1 MAGPADPFQ
10 SLTFEKDVTFDI
22 NEEYTAAS
30 ISPSGRDVVLA
41 GTEGLLI
48 IDLDNPYSPPRFIRH
63 RIGFEVAD
71 VQWSP
76 FATRAEWVASTNN
89 NKAVIFNLNHKSSS
103 DHAPIQLTLDAHQG
117 TITDINFSAHHP
129 DVLATCALDTKIFA
143 WDLRTPAVPSGAF
156 SSHLRVPSNNFADWQ
171 GGATQVKWN
180 RQNEHILASSHDRY
194 VRIWD
199 MRRGAQPITTIHA
212 HFNKVY
218 GIDWHRTESTK
229 ILTCSLDK
237 TIKQWDGAGIV
248 ESIDR
253 PTRTILTDY
262 PLLRARHTPF
272 PNGIV
277 AMPQHGSASLSLYK
291 QETSLP
297 STKSP
302 QHVFTNDDCEGGRL
316 HEFLWR
322 SRGTCDTGFEDRDFQ
337 LVTWATDHKLRLY
350 SVSANTLKQAVG
362 FEKGRA
368 VPDPPVS
375 TRKGARYI
383 TFANGP
389 VFPKDDDQT
398 NKSQE
403 GNARGGTLS
412 TLLRNNA
419 PPKAGLSSLFH
430 GQTRATMTARTVR
443 RNPAQRVVSSVTWM
457 HNVNIERRKTD
468 GDSKTPEAN
477 EEFDLAAEVKAV
489 GQKYP
494 NVSFEVFDPHQRRIV
509 VAFKAPWGE
518 MDTLAAEGQVPIRK
532 TVFLRLTVVF
542 PDMYPGGADMLNED
556 RYLFPLD
563 ITIEKTTAAIA
574 PAMIDHLRE
583 VLEQIANN
591 YAYKSQPA
599 LAAIL
604 SYALGD
610 ADLQEIIEP
619 DSEEP
624 EKGTMQESS
633 SEEEEDDD
641 SETGEFNKDLMLSS
655 HSNTNIP
662 LPAQTLVRWSLT
674 GMLLSVRFPRPAV
687 TRIGQTM
694 TSSGLLLGMADPI
707 RLPRHLKQNPSKDD
721 IFETFGRITATYG
734 SESPGSSLVSWES
747 SSSPSTSS
755 GSESEVV
762 FRDFLPPLPWQKISS
777 RLNTK
782 TSVPSSVDP
791 ISAYRTK
798 AIITIRGDS
807 VAEFVPSKKILAEEY
822 LIFGDGPTVCL
833 HNSEVARKHGF
844 NDLADIWLLC
854 RLILTN
860 EVPLEILPQSHRR
873 DQVLVL
879 ARRALVRIKR
889 KDSGLDL
896 QFDEADNV
904 TNPKLRG
911 RVKWGHHPIVTWL
924 IPALFD
930 HFERLADT
938 QMLAMLSCVFSEPAA
953 REGVPSAMAKMRQ
966 SHLPMSMEAPAFS
979 LDYFAS
985 PGAAWSL
992 FKPTVPM
999 PSTPAHS
1006 KFATP
1011 VYEFGWHRLSK
1022 NLDTYGSHG
1031 SSNGPW
1037 GSDILPSEPV
1047 TPYSTGNTPP
1057 NISRAPT
1064 LRSVT
1069 MANTPYSTSPEQTQ
1083 TIGKKISSAGF
1094 SNALANLGKSFIS
1107 ASPPVKSR
1115 TDDLST
1121 SLPASGVTWGTT
1133 TFYSSGSQERG
1144 LAAPR
1149 VKQGKRASFGQAD
1162 QVNVDYISDSDSD
1175 YDTLGPDVASEQTA
1189 PIPSS
1194 ANDDGS
1200 SRIKVTLK
1208 NQDQFD
1214 NEACVSAPLL
1224 DMSKEGLYRAWREQ
1238 YAELLGCWGLISKR
1252 AEVLKFNGLVS
1263 YFPFDEVS
1271 ESKAGSMH
1279 LALKKDG
1286 DRGGS
1291 RMTSRTLSRSS
1302 TLAPGLTLP
1311 QQFRRSPLPSPR
1323 GFSFNPEALE
1333 FKPGTSFQPVS
1344 EVPAPPADVFTAS
1357 EQYLRLSIPTPATEA
1372 QDPFNLP
1379 LGGSKLSPYAHKA
1392 SRPSLSR
1399 GTSNVSGR
1407 SSLNVPTNTANSPTK
1422 KNQNEP
1428 IYSCSICWIRVSGRF
1443 YLCPACGHVAH
1454 FDCLA
1459 NDEGFDEG
1467 ECVVGCGCGCGF
1479 ETSRERSRIEEFLDG
1494 VRSWEE
1500 RGGWLPEIEF
1510 DEDAAST
1517 RAYRPYEANYEEEIH
1532 RWAKEE
1538 KGRKKEGG
1546 KGEKAKGKRKARLTG
1561 KSYF

>member
-1 MAGPADPFQ
+1 MAGLATPFD
-10 SLTFEKDVTFDI
+10 SRTFEKDVTLDI

-41 GTEGLLI
+41 GTKGLLV
-48 IDLDNPYSPPRFIRH
+48 IDLDSPYSPPRAIRY

-76 FATRAEWVASTNN
+76 FASRAEWIASTNN
-89 NKAVIFNLNHKSSS
+89 NKAVIFNLNQKVAS
-103 DHAPIQLTLDAHQG
+103 DQAPVQFILDAHQG

-143 WDLRTPAVPSGAF
+143 WDLRSPAAPGGTF
-156 SSHLRVPSNNFADWQ
+156 SSQLRLPSHSFADWQ

-199 MRRGAQPITTIHA
+199 TRHGAQPITTIQA

-218 GIDWHRTESTK
+218 GIDWNRTESTQ

-237 TIKQWDGAGIV
+237 TVKQWDGAGIT
-248 ESIDR
+248 ESIDQ
-253 PTRTILTDY
+253 PSCTIYTDY

-277 AMPQHGSASLSLYK
+277 ALPQLGSASLSLY
-291 QETSLP
+291 QQDTSLP
-297 STKSP
+297 SAKSP
-302 QHVFTNDDCEGGRL
+302 QHVFANDDCEGGRL

-322 SRGTCDTGFEDRDFQ
+322 SRGSCDEGFDNRDFQ

-350 SVSANTLKQAVG
+350 SVSAKTLKKAVG
-362 FEKGRA
+362 FEKGRPMP
-368 VPDPPVS
+368 VPPAS
-375 TRKGARYI
+375 TRKGAKYI

-389 VFPKDDDQT
+389 VLEKQDDQA

-403 GNARGGTLS
+403 GNPRGGTLS
-412 TLLRNNA
+412 TLLKNNA
-419 PPKAGLSSLFH
+419 LPRAGLSSLFQ

-443 RNPAQRVVSSVTWM
+443 CNPQQRVVSSVTWM
-457 HNVNIERRKTD
+457 HNVNIEKRKPD
-468 GDSKTPEAN
+468 GDGKTPDAA

-494 NVSFEVFDPHQRRIV
+494 NVSFEAFDPDQRRIV

-518 MDTLAAEGQVPIRK
+518 MDTSATEGQELVRK
-532 TVFLRLTVVF
+532 TVFLRLTIIF
-542 PDMYPGGADMLNED
+542 PDMYPGTADLLDED
-556 RYLFPLD
+556 RYLYPLD
-563 ITIEKTTAAIA
+563 ITVEKTTAAIT
-574 PAMIDHLRE
+574 PAMINHLRD
-583 VLEQIANN
+583 VFEQIANT
-591 YAYKSQPA
+591 YALKSQPA
-599 LAAIL
+599 LGAIL

-610 ADLQEIIEP
+610 ADLQEIIDI
-619 DSEEP
+619 DSEEQ
-624 EKGTMQESS
+624 EKGNMHESS

-662 LPAQTLVRWSLT
+662 LPAQTLVRWSST
-674 GMLLSVRFPRPAV
+674 GMLLSVRFPRPPV
-687 TRIGQTM
+687 TRISQSM
-694 TSSGLLLGMADPI
+694 ISSASAPGLTNPI
-707 RLPRHLKQNPSKDD
+707 RLPRHLMTNPSKDD
-721 IFETFGRITATYG
+721 IFETFGRITTTYG
-734 SESPGSSLVSWES
+734 PESPGSSRVSWES

-755 GSESEVV
+755 GSESDIV
-762 FRDFLPPLPWQKISS
+762 FRDLLPPLPWQKVSS

-798 AIITIRGDS
+798 AIVTIRNDS
-807 VAEFVPSKKILAEEY
+807 VAEFIPSKKVLAGKY

-844 NDLADIWLLC
+844 EDLADIWLLC

-860 EVPLEILPQSHRR
+860 EVPLEILPQQHRR

-911 RVKWGHHPIVTWL
+911 RVKWGHHPVVTWL

-930 HFERLADT
+930 HFERLADI

-979 LDYFAS
+979 LDYFPS
-985 PGAAWSL
+985 PDAAWSL
-992 FKPTVPM
+992 FKPTISM

-1037 GSDILPSEPV
+1037 GSDTLPSEPV

-1057 NISRAPT
+1057 NLSRAPT
-1064 LRSVT
+1064 LRSAT
-1069 MANTPYSTSPEQTQ
+1069 TANTPYSTSPEQTH
-1083 TIGKKISSAGF
+1083 TVGKKISPAGF
-1094 SNALANLGKSFIS
+1094 SNTLANLGKSFIS

-1115 TDDLST
+1115 IEDLST

-1133 TFYSSGSQERG
+1133 TFYNSGSQEKG

-1149 VKQGKRASFGQAD
+1149 AKHGKRASFGQAD
-1162 QVNVDYISDSDSD
+1162 RVNVDYISDSDSD
-1175 YDTLGPDVASEQTA
+1175 YDTLGPEVASEQTA
-1189 PIPSS
+1189 SVPSGT
-1194 ANDDGS
+1194 NDDGNS
-1200 SRIKVTLK
+1200 KIKVTLK
-1208 NQDQFD
+1208 NQDHFD
-1214 NEACVSAPLL
+1214 DEACVSAPLL

-1238 YAELLGCWGLISKR
+1238 YAELLGCWGFISKR

-1263 YFPFDEVS
+1263 YFPFDDVS

-1279 LALKKDG
+1279 LVPK
-1286 DRGGS
+1286 RTGGRDES
-1291 RMTSRTLSRSS
+1291 RMTPRTLSRSS
-1302 TLAPGLTLP
+1302 TLAPGLNVP
-1311 QQFRRSPLPSPR
+1311 QQFRRSPLSSPR
-1323 GFSFNPEALE
+1323 GFSFNPEAIE
-1333 FKPGTSFQPVS
+1333 FKPGTSILS
-1344 EVPAPPADVFTAS
+1344 GNGVPAPPPDVFMAS
-1357 EQYLRLSIPTPATEA
+1357 EQYLRLSISTPTVEA
-1372 QDPFNLP
+1372 QDPFSLP
-1379 LGGSKLSPYAHKA
+1379 LGESKLSPYAHKSA
-1392 SRPSLSR
+1392 RPSISR

-1407 SSLNVPTNTANSPTK
+1407 SSLKIPTSNAASPSK
-1422 KNQNEP
+1422 KGQSDP
-1428 IYSCSICWIRVSGRF
+1428 TYSCSICWIRVSGRF

-1454 FDCLA
+1454 FDCMD
-1459 NDEGFDEG
+1459 NDEGFDED
-1467 ECVVGCGCGCGF
+1467 ECTVGCGCGCGF
-1479 ETSRERSRIEEFLDG
+1479 ETSREQTRIGEFLDG
-1494 VRSWEE
+1494 ARNWGE

-1510 DEDAAST
+1510 DEDAST
-1517 RAYRPYEANYEEEIH
+1517 RAYRPYEASYEDEMKNW
-1532 RWAKEE
+1532 RNEE
-1538 KGRKKEGG
+1538 KIRKKETG
-1546 KGEKAKGKRKARLTG
+1546 KGEKGKGKRKARLTG